1 MATIDL
7 DIEEYLDEV
16 RTVYLFKELKKRK
29 DFKNYIEEY
38 IAETTTDKLPVPEFD
53 SSDEMLKYIK
63 ALLHLR
69 PWHDKNRIIQEINS
83 L

>member
-1 MATIDL
+1 MASIDI
-7 DIEEYLDEV
+7 DIEDYLDTV
-16 RTVYLFKELKKRK
+16 RTVYLFKELKRRS
-29 DFKNYIEEY
+29 DFKNYIKEY
-38 IAETTTDKLPVPEFD
+38 IEETITDKMPIPEFD

-69 PWHDKNRIIQEINS
+69 PWHDKSRIIQEINS